1 MTIQIEA
8 VMRQLHAITLG
19 HFILALLNHII
30 VKLDHATTVQT
41 DQVIMVFLMGEF
53 EDRFA
58 AFKMVAGDDPGIIKL
73 VQDPVH
79 GCQADLFSLIEQL
92 LVQLLRTDVLA
103 FRRLQIL
110 KDLDPRGGD
119 LQAGVFKLLII

>member
-58 AFKMVAGDDPGIIKL
+58 AFKMVAGNDPGIIKL
-73 VQDPVH
+73 VKDPVH
-79 GCQADLFSLIEQL
+79 SCQTDLFSLIEQL
-92 LVQLLRTDVLA
+92 LVQLFGTDVLA
-103 FRRLQIL
+103 FRCLKVL
-110 KDLDPRGGD
+110 KDLDARGGD